1 MKIRSNVVYKN
12 QIYFPSRVF
21 LSYIKG
27 SSSAFQQQLYLLPLE
42 GDLWLLSPLENVLA
56 AFHLFLT
63 SEVGIDLV
71 LKIPFVIL
79 NALIC

>member
-1 MKIRSNVVYKN
+1 MSVSSFMYWYR
-12 QIYFPSRVF
+12 
-21 LSYIKG
+21 

-63 SEVGIDLV
+63 SEIGIDLV